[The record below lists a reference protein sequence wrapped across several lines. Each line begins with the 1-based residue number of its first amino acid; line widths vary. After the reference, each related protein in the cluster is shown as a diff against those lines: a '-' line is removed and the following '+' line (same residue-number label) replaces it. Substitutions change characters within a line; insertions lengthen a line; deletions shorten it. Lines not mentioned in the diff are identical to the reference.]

1 MNKESVN
8 WNLLG
13 TGFELYNKTSGVE
26 TNGVEYIADNSY
38 DYQKAMILTGKSH
51 LMKLSVSEMKI
62 PKCG

>member
-26 TNGVEYIADNSY
+26 INGVEYIVDNSY
-38 DYQKAMILTGKSH
+38 DYQKAMTLIGNH
-51 LMKLSVSEMKI
+51 I
-62 PKCG
+62 